1 MAVRRVVTGHTPAG
15 EAIVV
20 SDDEVA
26 PIPIGDRGSATTL
39 LWGRD
44 DPGQFPDDGS
54 QPVMAATFPPPGRC
68 AVAVMTLAP
77 GEGSEFHEFVRD
89 ARPHWADPDDPGMH
103 RTATLDYDFVLEGTV
118 GLELDNGTEVTL
130 RLADLVVQNGTRHR
144 WHNRGTTIARVLAFS
159 AGAVHQIAGGGPPPG
174 LRKR

>member
-20 SDDEVA
+20 SDGEVA
-26 PIPIGDRGSATTL
+26 AIPVGDRGSGTTL

-44 DPGQFPDDGS
+44 DPGEFPDDGS
-54 QPVMAATFPPPGRC
+54 QPAMAAGFPAPGGC
-68 AVAVMTLAP
+68 SVAVMALAP
-77 GEGSEFHEFVRD
+77 DGGSEFHEFVRD
-89 ARPHWADPDDPGMH
+89 ALPQWADPDDPGMH
-103 RTATLDYDFVLEGTV
+103 RTETLDYDFVLEGTV

-130 RLADLVVQNGTRHR
+130 RPGDIVVQNGTRHR

-159 AGAVHQIAGGGPPPG
+159 AGAVHQIAGGGPVST
-174 LRKR
+174 